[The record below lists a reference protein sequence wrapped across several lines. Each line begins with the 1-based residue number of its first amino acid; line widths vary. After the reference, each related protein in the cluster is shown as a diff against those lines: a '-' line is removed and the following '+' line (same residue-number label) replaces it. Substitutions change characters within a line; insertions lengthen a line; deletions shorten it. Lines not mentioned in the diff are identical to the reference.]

1 MSDEIGETD
10 PPRLAEMA
18 STDSSL
24 RALLGQ
30 MQSDVPSAAE
40 VDALAMRTKHARAA
54 NLRTKGTLA
63 GGAVLVLLG
72 AALFASRPHPTRA
85 PVLPAASPERVELA
99 PAPPEEE
106 TPAPGAPVL
115 EAVQEASEAPRN
127 QRPRPRIAR
136 PVVTQRPE
144 DVPAIEAQATAVEVA
159 PTPLPL
165 DEVALLAA
173 ARRALRGN
181 PTQALALV
189 REHAERFPTSAFAE
203 ERAVLRID
211 GLVATGAL
219 ETARSERAR
228 FAQRWPH
235 SVHQRHLDEILSR

>member
-40 VDALAMRTKHARAA
+40 VDALAMRTKHARRA

-72 AALFASRPHPTRA
+72 ASLFASRPHPTPT
-85 PVLPAASPERVELA
+85 PVVAAANPQRVALA
-99 PAPPEEE
+99 PAPPQEE
-106 TPAPGAPVL
+106 APPPSALVV
-115 EAVQEASEAPRN
+115 EAAADQAAEAPRT
-127 QRPRPRIAR
+127 QPPRPRIAR
-136 PVVTQRPE
+136 PVVAQRPVDE
-144 DVPAIEAQATAVEVA
+144 PAVAAQAPAVEAAV
-159 PTPLPL
+159 L

-173 ARRALRGN
+173 ARRALRSN
-181 PTQALALV
+181 PTHALALV
-189 REHAERFPTSAFAE
+189 HEHAERFPSSAFAE

-211 GLVATGAL
+211 GLVATGAV
-219 ETARSERAR
+219 ETARSERTR
-228 FAQRWPH
+228 FAQRWPQ
-235 SVHQRHLDEILSR
+235 SVHQRHLDELLSR